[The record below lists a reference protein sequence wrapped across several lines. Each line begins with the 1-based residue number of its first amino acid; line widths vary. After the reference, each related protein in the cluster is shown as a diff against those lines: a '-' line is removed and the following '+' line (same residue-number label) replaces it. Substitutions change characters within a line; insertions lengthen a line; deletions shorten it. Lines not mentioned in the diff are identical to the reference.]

1 MKAPAKTQAQG
12 AKKSQSFPQ
21 SQTSAKKPETHATF
35 SKPMPT
41 ARAQNEFTREE
52 HLRVQREIEERAHRF
67 WLAKGCA
74 LKSAL
79 NDWLLAE
86 AEVLAEFVK
95 SRTQDRPVPPVAE
108 DPLPLTGGTSSW
120 RPKIRLPFHLP
131 DRMTA

>member
-1 MKAPAKTQAQG
+1 MKAPAKKRAQG
-12 AKKSQSFPQ
+12 GKKSRSFPPY
-21 SQTSAKKPETHATF
+21 QTSAKNPDAQSTFNKPRSA
-35 SKPMPT
+35 

-86 AEVLAEFVK
+86 AGVLAEFVK
-95 SRTQDRPVPPVAE
+95 NRTQDRPVPPVAE
-108 DPLPLTGGTSSW
+108 DTASLTGGTSSW
-120 RPKIRLPFHLP
+120 RPQIRLPLHCQ
-131 DRMTA
+131 TG

>member
-12 AKKSQSFPQ
+12 AKKSQPFPQ
-21 SQTSAKKPETHATF
+21 SQTSAKKLEAHATF
-35 SKPMPT
+35 SRPMPT

-67 WLAKGCA
+67 WLAKGRV
-74 LKSAL
+74 LKTAL

-95 SRTQDRPVPPVAE
+95 SRTQDRPVPPAAG
-108 DPLPLTGGTSSW
+108 DPVPLTGGASYW
-120 RPKIRLPFHLP
+120 RPKIRLPLYLP